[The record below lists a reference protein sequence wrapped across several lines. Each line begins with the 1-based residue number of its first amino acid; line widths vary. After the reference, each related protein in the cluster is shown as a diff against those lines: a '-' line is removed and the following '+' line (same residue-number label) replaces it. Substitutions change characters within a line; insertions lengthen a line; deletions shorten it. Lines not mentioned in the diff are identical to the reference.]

1 VKFTLFLFKNILWYL
16 LFPSAVIYYL
26 IHGDMGIM
34 KMYFSCK
41 PKY

>member
-1 VKFTLFLFKNILWYL
+1 MKFTLFLLKNILWHF

-34 KMYFSCK
+34 KMYFSWK